1 MSPQE
6 LRGHVLALTLA
17 LNRIP
22 WQDGRVQGAQW
33 LAGELV
39 RQGIRVRGVPDELER
54 ERLDELAHGSWS
66 IDPSADERASDE
78 REQELRNRLDKAWSI
93 DRSSSGP
100 RDSGAPGLV
109 SPTSPPR
116 LAVRVGVQ
124 ELDLDPA
131 HPTLPRIDVIGF
143 YLGEARVLRGVSNPR
158 PRPDVAPE
166 GWLVLGAVL
175 VEPCQTLVTAADI
188 RQGHSDAGRGGFFP
202 WRA

>member
-1 MSPQE
+1 MTDSQRD
-6 LRGHVLALTLA
+6 LSAY
-17 LNRIP
+17 
-22 WQDGRVQGAQW
+22 GAV
-33 LAGELV
+33 G
-39 RQGIRVRGVPDELER
+39 
-54 ERLDELAHGSWS
+54 
-66 IDPSADERASDE
+66 
-78 REQELRNRLDKAWSI
+78 

>member
-1 MSPQE
+1 MIDPRE
-6 LRGHVLALTLA
+6 LRGHVLLLTLA

-54 ERLDELAHGSWS
+54 LDELTRGSWS
-66 IDPSADERASDE
+66 IDPSADERASDGCII
-78 REQELRNRLDKAWSI
+78 QVG

-100 RDSGAPGLV
+100 RDSGAGTGTIGLV
-109 SPTSPPR
+109 RPTSPPR

-131 HPTLPRIDVIGF
+131 HPTLPRIDVIGL

-175 VEPCQTLVTAADI
+175 VEPCQTLVTVADI
-188 RQGHSDAGRGGFFP
+188 CQGFVVSAEGFFP

>member
-1 MSPQE
+1 MTDPRE

-39 RQGIRVRGVPDELER
+39 RQGIRVRGVPDELEQS
-54 ERLDELAHGSWS
+54 DEPVHVSDHRPIWL
-66 IDPSADERASDE
+66 DERASDGCII
-78 REQELRNRLDKAWSI
+78 RVG

-100 RDSGAPGLV
+100 RDSGAGTGTIGLV
-109 SPTSPPR
+109 RPTSPPR
-116 LAVRVGVQ
+116 LAVEVGTQ

-131 HPTLPRIDVIGF
+131 HPTLPRIDVIGL
-143 YLGEARVLRGVSNPR
+143 YLGEACVLRGVSNPR
-158 PRPDVAPE
+158 PRPGVAPE

-188 RQGHSDAGRGGFFP
+188 CQGFVVSAEGFFP